1 MPVPDHDERKG
12 SQADAGLL
20 EYIDRRRLHQ
30 VRERRQ
36 RTLMRTTVALGLLAA
51 ILAVSNLIL
60 LNRLNAPSEA
70 PPPAGVASATLAT
83 TPEPAGPAAP
93 PAVQAPEP
101 VAIAPQAAAP
111 APPST
116 SAPAAS
122 AESAPT
128 PGPAVRAPMPATVL
142 EEDDSALRTAR
153 WLVQTHGRIEAEE
166 RVAKVAEFY
175 TGEQGAFWQRVLLN
189 VRRAPER

>member
-51 ILAVSNLIL
+51 ILAVSNVIL

-111 APPST
+111 ASPST
-116 SAPAAS
+116 SAPAGS

-128 PGPAVRAPMPATVL
+128 PGPAVRAPMPATAL

>member
-36 RTLMRTTVALGLLAA
+36 RTLVRTTVALGLLAA
-51 ILAVSNLIL
+51 ILAVSNVIL
-60 LNRLNAPSEA
+60 LKRLNAPSEA

-83 TPEPAGPAAP
+83 TPEPAAPAAP
-93 PAVQAPEP
+93 LAVQAPEP
-101 VAIAPQAAAP
+101 VGIAPQAAAP

-128 PGPAVRAPMPATVL
+128 PGPAVRAPMPATAL